1 MLFVI
6 AYSCFTSA
14 YYISFEFPDNDV
26 LMIFEHVVFASYSID
41 ILFNFMRLPPNQEGN
56 INAESERSHLAIL
69 KRYLK
74 SGWFFLDIA
83 ATFPFY
89 LFSNVSGGG
98 GLKLLRM
105 VRIPKILN
113 LVDENRFDR
122 IVEILV
128 RSLPRDKRIEY
139 RIVIKQ
145 LFKVL
150 RLMLLTVI
158 ITYFLGCGFYLIA

>member
-1 MLFVI
+1 
-6 AYSCFTSA
+6 
-14 YYISFEFPDNDV
+14 
-26 LMIFEHVVFASYSID
+26 
-41 ILFNFMRLPPNQEGN
+41 
-56 INAESERSHLAIL
+56 
-69 KRYLK
+69 
-74 SGWFFLDIA
+74 
-83 ATFPFY
+83 
-89 LFSNVSGGG
+89 
-98 GLKLLRM
+98 M